1 MCSHSFVLFPVNLAL
16 KKKLVLRVALSRMIR
31 KWSCRGNTRRGGRI
45 KIAWEAG
52 ARVGLQSSDR
62 EGERSRPLPSY
73 CAIHV
78 RGEGKVEEEGTLK
91 G

>member
-1 MCSHSFVLFPVNLAL
+1 MFSFICFIPSQPRL

-52 ARVGLQSSDR
+52 ARVGLQASDR
-62 EGERSRPLPSY
+62 EGEHSRPLPRY

-78 RGEGKVEEEGTLK
+78 SRAGEGEEEGTLK